1 MSRIKTCF
9 EKLKKEN
16 KTALITYLTAGDPNI
31 EQTENLIYAKAK
43 AGADIIEIGIP
54 FSDPPADGPVIQRA
68 AKRALDNGVKVDDIF
83 NMVKNIRKTLDIP
96 LVFLVY
102 YNIIF
107 SYGKDKFIKNCE
119 EVGIDG
125 LIIPDLPL
133 EERDEILPLPETL
146 DLIPLVAPNSK
157 DRIGKIVE
165 NTSGFVY
172 CVSSMGVTGVRDNFE
187 INIENY
193 LNEVR
198 KYTDLPLAIGFGI
211 SKRSDVEKFEK
222 IADGV
227 IVGSAIVKIIE
238 ETNGDIEKVS
248 QKVKELKN
256 L

>member
-9 EKLKKEN
+9 DKLKKEH

-31 EQTENLIYAKAK
+31 KQTEKLIYAQAE
-43 AGADIIEIGIP
+43 AGVDIIEIGIP

-68 AKRALDNGVKVDDIF
+68 AKRALDNGIKVDDIF
-83 NMVKNIRKTLDIP
+83 NMVKTIRKSLDIP

-107 SYGKDKFIKNCE
+107 SYGKNKFIKNCE

-133 EERDEILPLPETL
+133 EERNEILPLPKSI
-146 DLIPLVAPNSK
+146 DLIPLVAPNSNNRIK
-157 DRIGKIVE
+157 DIVKD
-165 NTSGFVY
+165 SQGFVY

-193 LNEVR
+193 LNKVK

-222 IADGV
+222 IADGI

-238 ETNGDIEKVS
+238 ENNGDIEKIIE
-248 QKVKELKN
+248 KVKELKN